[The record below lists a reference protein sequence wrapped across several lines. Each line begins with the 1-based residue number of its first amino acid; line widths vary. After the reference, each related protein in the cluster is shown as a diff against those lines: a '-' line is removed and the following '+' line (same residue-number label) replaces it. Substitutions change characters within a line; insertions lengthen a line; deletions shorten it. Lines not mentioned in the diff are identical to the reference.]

1 MDFSSGSKLY
11 LHELLEGS
19 EIYLPEVVKPPR
31 VCKGLYLWKWML
43 TQLGLFILLPNL
55 WIFEHKIC
63 SLNPWELGWRKTE
76 IVLPVWQL
84 GKLIAKKK
92 KENSFQSTG
101 GRTGAWVFL
110 AVLCPLKPVIVMCF
124 LGSWKY
130 HSSCLIF
137 LPQNPELV
145 ARLEKIKIQ
154 LANEEYKRITR
165 NVTCQVRAHS
175 SMCGPCSPWKQGPAL
190 GRRTDER
197 NNVETW
203 FVYY

>member
-1 MDFSSGSKLY
+1 
-11 LHELLEGS
+11 
-19 EIYLPEVVKPPR
+19 
-31 VCKGLYLWKWML
+31 ML
-43 TQLGLFILLPNL
+43 TQLGLFILFPSL
-55 WIFEHKIC
+55 WILGLKNC
-63 SLNPWELGWRKTE
+63 SLNPWELGWRKPD

-84 GKLIAKKK
+84 EKLITKKK
-92 KENSFQSTG
+92 KSFQSTG

-110 AVLCPLKPVIVMCF
+110 AVLCPLKPVIVLC
-124 LGSWKY
+124 LLASWKY
-130 HSSCLIF
+130 HSSCLFF

-175 SMCGPCSPWKQGPAL
+175 SIYGPCSPWKQGPAL
-190 GRRTDER
+190 GRQADER
-197 NNVETW
+197 KNVETW